1 MKNLFIPHWGNVD
14 GNSRRTLFAEAAH
27 ETCAAGAQSGDVVAV
42 ASVPALAHLGAFL
55 PEEAQRA
62 TCTAWKLGIRQ
73 IRAKCGLQCHYFCV
87 YHV

>member
-1 MKNLFIPHWGNVD
+1 MIYSTLGERGRKP
-14 GNSRRTLFAEAAH
+14 SPRTLFAEAAH

-62 TCTAWKLGIRQ
+62 ACTAGDTAWN
-73 IRAKCGLQCHYFCV
+73 
-87 YHV
+87 